1 MTTEGGGPDG
11 AEPEGPGTHS
21 AFYSNADRLSV
32 ALGGFVDKV
41 CAALLVLLI
50 LDVWLGVFA
59 RYVWPLPITFM
70 EEAARYLMIWVAL
83 LAVSAGIV
91 RREHIGVQILFGALP
106 RGLQRVLLA
115 LLDIAGIAFFVFLC
129 FYGIGLVERGAR
141 TFTMIY
147 GASKAI
153 PFAAVPVSAGLAA
166 LQLTLVAIRDQA
178 ALAVRRE
185 PPAVVFP

>member
-1 MTTEGGGPDG
+1 MNEQGGVSDTPKV
-11 AEPEGPGTHS
+11 S
-21 AFYSNADRLSV
+21 ARATPSAVFLKADQVSV
-32 ALGGFVDKV
+32 ALGGFIDKV
-41 CAALLVLLI
+41 CAVLLALLI

-115 LLDIAGIAFFVFLC
+115 LLDIIGIAFFVFLC

-178 ALAVRRE
+178 TLAVRQE
-185 PPAVVFP
+185 PPVVVFP